1 MLKFGKG
8 EQTMRIGILK
18 TDSVLPELSPQFG
31 DYPDMF
37 SALLR
42 TADPTL
48 EFRVWD
54 MVAHERPENLDICD
68 GWLITGSRHSV
79 YEDLPWI
86 RALEELVREIHTSRR
101 KLLAICFGHQLVGQ
115 VLGGQ
120 TGPAPHGW
128 TVGLQTMHRA
138 EKLPEKRVFP
148 QSLRLIHSHQ
158 DQVLE
163 LPEKAELLAG
173 NEACPFGLFQIGRHI
188 LAMQGHPEFRPPY
201 ADALYAKR
209 RALLGETTYAAAT
222 ESLQRSDDASTIARL
237 MVDFVKNP

>member
-1 MLKFGKG
+1 
-8 EQTMRIGILK
+8 MRIGILK

-86 RALEELVREIHTSRR
+86 RALEELVREIHASRR
-101 KLLAICFGHQLVGQ
+101 KLLG
-115 VLGGQ
+115 
-120 TGPAPHGW
+120 T
-128 TVGLQTMHRA
+128 
-138 EKLPEKRVFP
+138 
-148 QSLRLIHSHQ
+148 SL
-158 DQVLE
+158 
-163 LPEKAELLAG
+163 
-173 NEACPFGLFQIGRHI
+173 
-188 LAMQGHPEFRPPY
+188 
-201 ADALYAKR
+201 
-209 RALLGETTYAAAT
+209 
-222 ESLQRSDDASTIARL
+222 
-237 MVDFVKNP
+237 